1 MENWIQV
8 HISTI
13 FMGGKSSEKCECS
26 CTHGELSKHSPD
38 SPFLSL
44 PTFLHRKEIPSK
56 LMNSFS
62 FHLFPYS
69 KIQVFL
75 MEKERVV
82 FFHNYGIS
90 PEKMSSEF
98 LNRETFSWKPV
109 NLFLSHTLTE
119 FLRSVITAWP
129 EVYIFHAKWNASI
142 VVVQNLGWKHCL
154 LNKHVFVTNNLELC
168 ETVRSK
174 SETNKWW
181 Q

>member
-1 MENWIQV
+1 
-8 HISTI
+8 
-13 FMGGKSSEKCECS
+13 
-26 CTHGELSKHSPD
+26 
-38 SPFLSL
+38 
-44 PTFLHRKEIPSK
+44 
-56 LMNSFS
+56 
-62 FHLFPYS
+62 
-69 KIQVFL
+69 
-75 MEKERVV
+75 MEKEWVV
-82 FFHNYGIS
+82 LFHNYGIS

-119 FLRSVITAWP
+119 LLRSVITAWP

-142 VVVQNLGWKHCL
+142 VVVQNVGWKHRL

-181 Q
+181 QKTTILTAFDLKTNLPLLFQEESEQKQTIIISEKAIVLP